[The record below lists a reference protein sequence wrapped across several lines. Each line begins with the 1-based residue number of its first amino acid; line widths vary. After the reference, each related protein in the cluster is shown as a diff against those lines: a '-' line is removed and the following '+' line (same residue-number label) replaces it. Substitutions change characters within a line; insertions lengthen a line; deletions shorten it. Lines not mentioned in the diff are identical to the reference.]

1 MEHSDLTEAPK
12 HDAKNIVLFIKNVCI
27 KNEIYQYNSL
37 YYNLINI
44 FQQTLNNYSV
54 TNAKPFTPSRH
65 IGTNEGEEG
74 KGCLLHIL
82 IDGLFDGTDYN

>member
-1 MEHSDLTEAPK
+1 MVHSDLTEAPK

-65 IGTNEGEEG
+65 IGTNEVEEM
-74 KGCLLHIL
+74 KGCLRHIL
-82 IDGLFDGTDYN
+82 VDGLFYGTDYN

>member
-1 MEHSDLTEAPK
+1 MVHSDLTEAPK

-37 YYNLINI
+37 YYNLINL

-65 IGTNEGEEG
+65 IGTNEGEVWVLIIIAYFLFAVY
-74 KGCLLHIL
+74 CLP
-82 IDGLFDGTDYN
+82 

>member
-12 HDAKNIVLFIKNVCI
+12 QDAKNIVLFIKNVCI

-65 IGTNEGEEG
+65 IGTNEVEEG

>member
-1 MEHSDLTEAPK
+1 MVHFDLTEAPK

>member
-1 MEHSDLTEAPK
+1 MVHSDLTEAPK

-54 TNAKPFTPSRH
+54 TNA
-65 IGTNEGEEG
+65 
-74 KGCLLHIL
+74 
-82 IDGLFDGTDYN
+82 